1 MTVTFD
7 EQIYGVHAGRT
18 DHALRRPRRS
28 ARRGQ
33 GLELR
38 PHRIGTGPERAALAR
53 RLVHEGL
60 DRREAL
66 ALRRKLAADYAAGR
80 ADSKDLL
87 RDFEPGQ
94 LDLLDE

>member
-1 MTVTFD
+1 MIRVMSRLNLTLDEATFVRL
-7 EQIYGVHAGRT
+7 GKHAKQEG
-18 DHALRRPRRS
+18 
-28 ARRGQ
+28 AR
-33 GLELR
+33 
-38 PHRIGTGPERAALAR
+38 RAALAR